1 METTIWR
8 NKWTTITIKTFYFV
22 NHQLYIWC
30 LDSSRPATV
39 GEFVVLYKTW
49 GDSSSSGWWDSAGTG
64 GAMEWCSA
72 WLAVGA
78 VTGSGG
84 RVTQLSQAVPSC
96 WQLLPWARGG
106 WDKSKCCDSICDA
119 ALASIISRP
128 PTTTHYHQQ
137 LTLWTPC
144 GRSLILARA
153 SCHQTHLETS
163 KVIKPWK
170 IIFKSSQDLLPD
182 IGSKVVKL

>member
-22 NHQLYIWC
+22 NHQLYLVPGQFQTSHSRGVCCTLQDMRRHWDQCWWWC
-30 LDSSRPATV
+30 WSAAQPAWQLELWQEAGGV
-39 GEFVVLYKTW
+39 
-49 GDSSSSGWWDSAGTG
+49 SAS
-64 GAMEWCSA
+64 CHK
-72 WLAVGA
+72 L
-78 VTGSGG
+78 
-84 RVTQLSQAVPSC
+84 LPSC
-96 WQLLPWARGG
+96 CQLLPRARGG

-128 PTTTHYHQQ
+128 PTTTHHHQQ

-182 IGSKVVKL
+182 IGSEVVVKL